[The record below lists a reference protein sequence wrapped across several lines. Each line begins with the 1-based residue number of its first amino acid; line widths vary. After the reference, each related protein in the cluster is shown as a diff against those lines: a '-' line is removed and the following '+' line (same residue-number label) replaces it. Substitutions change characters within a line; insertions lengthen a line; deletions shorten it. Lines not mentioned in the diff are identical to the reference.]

1 MNIIDTTITEDVN
14 SDPQMLIVFLQYAL
28 EDVRK
33 LSGQSAELL
42 ERAIV
47 KLADEIA
54 TAAPP
59 RILS

>member
-1 MNIIDTTITEDVN
+1 
-14 SDPQMLIVFLQYAL
+14 MLIVFLQYAL

-54 TAAPP
+54 TAAAP

>member
-1 MNIIDTTITEDVN
+1 MNIIDTTITEDVT
-14 SDPQMLIVFLQYAL
+14 SDPEMLIVFLQYAL

-54 TAAPP
+54 TAAP

>member
-1 MNIIDTTITEDVN
+1 VNIIDTTITEDVT
-14 SDPQMLIVFLQYAL
+14 SDPEMLIVFLQYAL

-33 LSGQSAELL
+33 LSGPSAELL

-54 TAAPP
+54 TAAAP